1 MSCSCYILPL
11 SIFSQVGRSVL
22 HSQIDMGQRIPLWSR
37 CVVGLC
43 TFKTSFA
50 GGPDGCVVGGCRDQ
64 LGLHARMAR
73 HKRLLHTL
81 TWAFRQIQMPR
92 WRFWSILGCFTVG
105 FDLKEWGNH
114 RSGQWRW
121 PFESFKHQVIGQ

>member
-1 MSCSCYILPL
+1 MSCSCYILLL

-50 GGPDGCVVGGCRDQ
+50 GGPDGCVVGGCGDQ

-73 HKRLLHTL
+73 YKRLLHTL

-92 WRFWSILGCFTVG
+92 WRFWSILGNFTVG
-105 FDLKEWGNH
+105 FDFEGMGEPSIWAVEMAC
-114 RSGQWRW
+114 
-121 PFESFKHQVIGQ
+121 ESFKHQVIGQ